1 MGRSYRRIAAVA
13 VGTLI
18 ASPALALMSGSAANA
33 DSGDLSSIG
42 PIAIGAYTEALA
54 YNTATGAFDN
64 YLVGTYDGYPLDLD
78 VYFDP
83 SGSGD
88 SEVLLTIP
96 LLFQGGF
103 TDVDGTVTP
112 ISSVFNPADFVNS
125 DIGLIDLGG
134 TPDPALGVISLGPFD
149 LGGYEDTFSINPA
162 DYAIDN
168 FATGLSNGLPFDLD
182 FATGAPG
189 SDSADFLLT
198 VPLVFQVGF
207 EDVAGAI
214 TPIFSVDYTDFLNAD
229 LGLAAIGGI

>member
-1 MGRSYRRIAAVA
+1 M
-13 VGTLI
+13 T
-18 ASPALALMSGSAANA
+18 
-33 DSGDLSSIG
+33 
-42 PIAIGAYTEALA
+42 

-134 TPDPALGVISLGPFD
+134 TPDPALGVISFGPFD

-168 FATGLSNGLPFDLD
+168 FVTGLSNGCRSTSTSPRARRDR
-182 FATGAPG
+182 TRRI
-189 SDSADFLLT
+189 SCST

-207 EDVAGAI
+207 DDVAGAI
-214 TPIFSVDYTDFLNAD
+214 TPIFSVDPTDFLNRRPRPRSHRRYLTD
-229 LGLAAIGGI
+229 RFPRSP